1 MLGGSLPA
9 MANVS
14 DSSTL
19 GTEQYVYY
27 FVNYGFGELKVVSQ
41 VVANVLLSMLA
52 FFDDAISDAFRDL
65 CRGEALKHKVE
76 QNGPQRE
83 PPFGYG

>member
-1 MLGGSLPA
+1 V
-9 MANVS
+9 ANIR
-14 DSSTL
+14 DLCTH
-19 GTEQYVYY
+19 GTEQNVCY
-27 FVNYGFGELKVVSQ
+27 FVNYGIGELKVVSQ

-65 CRGEALKHKVE
+65 CRSEALKHKVE